1 MAQTNYTPISLYYST
16 TASTAPTAGN
26 LVDGELAI
34 NTNDGKLYYKD
45 SSGVVQTIAS
55 KAGNTNVSSFSGGS
69 TGLTPSTAT
78 TGAVSLAGTLAVGY
92 GGTGV
97 TTITG
102 LVKGSGTSAFSAATA
117 GTDYIAPPSGTAI
130 LKANSGGALANAT
143 AGTDYLAPPSGTA
156 LLKANSGG
164 ALANAT
170 AGTDYVAPGT
180 ATTFTAKQT
189 FSNATGGSSKFPN
202 ILETATISATAS
214 TGTINYDT
222 ITQSILYYTTNAS
235 GNFTIN
241 VRGDGTTSLNTL
253 MATGEA
259 LTLTFLCTNG
269 TTAYYNSLLQI
280 DGSTVTPKWQ
290 GVAPTTGNA
299 SSVDIYNYAIIKT
312 GSAAFTVFAS
322 QTKFI

>member
-16 TASTAPTAGN
+16 TAAAAPTAGN

-69 TGLTPSTAT
+69 TGLTPATAT

-92 GGTGV
+92 GGTGA

-102 LVKGSGTSAFSAATA
+102 LVKGSGTSAFTAATA
-117 GTDYIAPPSGTAI
+117 GTDYIAPPSGTSL

-164 ALANAT
+164 ALSNAT

-189 FSNATGGSSKFPN
+189 FSNSTGASSKFPN

-269 TTAYYNSLLQI
+269 TTAYYNSLFQI

-290 GVAPTTGNA
+290 TAAPTFGNISA
-299 SSVDIYNYAIIKT
+299 VDIYNYAIIKT
-312 GSAAFTVFAS
+312 GSATYTVFAS